1 MVVLEFFTFLSDNS
15 YFYSKNE
22 HRPSW
27 PAEWEASTTSTYWVG
42 GYNVLHHQQLQ
53 EQLQP

>member
-1 MVVLEFFTFLSDNS
+1 MTERN
-15 YFYSKNE
+15 KHK

-27 PAEWEASTTSTYWVG
+27 PAESEVLTTSTCWVE

-53 EQLQP
+53 EQLQPLGTINRDSTVSGY